1 MKSEIE
7 DLKILEKTSENEC
20 PDVNEKLSP
29 NRDEAIGG
37 SKRLSAPPG
46 FENLTTTLTKD
57 SISNNSSQD
66 IVTQDNSSMK
76 HSSVDNLSTTN
87 SPQSDSIPEKSS
99 MKQLSVDKLSSKKG
113 SYVDTLSMKNYL
125 QTDSTIEC
133 VSLKSLNDAKQNPN
147 GSSQNLEAEKV
158 TCKSAEYTEIK
169 EPRQTVFID
178 APAPKINV
186 WQKKSENSTAQ
197 LQSSDQENSSK
208 EENMEKD
215 TVQPPLPASEAKV
228 IY

>member
-7 DLKILEKTSENEC
+7 DLKNSENEC
-20 PDVNEKLSP
+20 PDVNEKISP
-29 NRDEAIGG
+29 NRAEDTGG

-46 FENLTTTLTKD
+46 FEKLTTALPKD

-76 HSSVDNLSTTN
+76 HSSVDNLSTKN
-87 SPQSDSIPEKSS
+87 SLQSDSIPEKSS
-99 MKQLSVDKLSSKKG
+99 MKQLPVDKLSSKKG
-113 SYVDTLSMKNYL
+113 SHVDTLSMKNYL
-125 QTDSTIEC
+125 QTDSTIEY
-133 VSLKSLNDAKQNPN
+133 VPLKSLDGAKQNPN

-158 TCKSAEYTEIK
+158 TCNSTEYTEVK

-178 APAPKINV
+178 APAPKINA
-186 WQKKSENSTAQ
+186 WLKKSENSTTQ

-215 TVQPPLPASEAKV
+215 TAQPPLPASEAKV

>member
-29 NRDEAIGG
+29 NRDEATGG

-57 SISNNSSQD
+57 SISNNSFQD
-66 IVTQDNSSMK
+66 IVTQDNSS
-76 HSSVDNLSTTN
+76 VDNLSNKN
-87 SPQSDSIPEKSS
+87 SLQSDSIPEKSS

-125 QTDSTIEC
+125 QTDSTIEY
-133 VSLKSLNDAKQNPN
+133 VSLKSLDDAKQNPN

-158 TCKSAEYTEIK
+158 TCNSAEYTEIK

>member
-29 NRDEAIGG
+29 NRDEATGG

-66 IVTQDNSSMK
+66 IVTQDNSS
-76 HSSVDNLSTTN
+76 VDNLSNKN
-87 SPQSDSIPEKSS
+87 SLQSDSIPEKSS

-125 QTDSTIEC
+125 QTDSTIEY
-133 VSLKSLNDAKQNPN
+133 VSLKSLDDAKQNPN

-158 TCKSAEYTEIK
+158 TCNSAEYTEIK

-197 LQSSDQENSSK
+197 LQSSDQENGSK

>member
-1 MKSEIE
+1 MKIEIE

-20 PDVNEKLSP
+20 PDVNEKISP
-29 NRDEAIGG
+29 NRAEATGG
-37 SKRLSAPPG
+37 SKRLPAPPG
-46 FENLTTTLTKD
+46 FENLTKALPKD
-57 SISNNSSQD
+57 SILNNSSQD
-66 IVTQDNSSMK
+66 IVTQDDSSMK
-76 HSSVDNLSTTN
+76 HSSVDNLSNKN
-87 SPQSDSIPEKSS
+87 SLQSDSIPEKSS

-125 QTDSTIEC
+125 QTDSTIEY
-133 VSLKSLNDAKQNPN
+133 VSLKSLDGTKQNPN

-158 TCKSAEYTEIK
+158 TCNIAEYTEIK

-186 WQKKSENSTAQ
+186 WLKKSENFTA
-197 LQSSDQENSSK
+197 QSSDQENSSK